1 MKRYWGWAMAALVAV
16 AGGAVAEDAKTQ
28 TWTGSVEDTKLKA
41 DGPPVIVTEA
51 AFKKMVESWKVEK
64 EVPKVDFEKNLV
76 VVATTVGSKIG
87 GKPVLKDGNLT
98 FPAFSTRDIRPG
110 FRYVITVFPREGVKT
125 FNGKDL
131 PKE

>member
-1 MKRYWGWAMAALVAV
+1 MKRYWGWAMAVLVAV
-16 AGGAVAEDAKTQ
+16 AGDAVAADEKTR
-28 TWTGSVEDTKLKA
+28 TWTGSVADTALKA

-51 AFKKMVESWKVEK
+51 AFKKMFESWKFEK
-64 EVPKVDFEKNLV
+64 ELPKVDFEKNLV

-110 FRYVITVFPREGVKT
+110 FRYLIAVFPKDGVKT
-125 FNGKDL
+125 FDGKPL
-131 PKE
+131 PAE